1 MTIWTA
7 LRNKLRYL
15 FGGGRID
22 RELAQEL
29 DFHRDMLTADQE
41 RLGYSHETAL
51 LNARR
56 KMGNTPLMTEYSRD
70 AWIIGWIETLNRDV
84 RYACRSFAR
93 HPGFTLVALLTLA
106 LGIGANTAIFR
117 LVDAVMLR
125 SLPVNNPDQLLA
137 IRGSFS
143 YWRFEQIRD
152 RNEAFSGT
160 VGVRSFDDVT
170 VMSADQPLGRVTAEL
185 VSGNYFDLLGVQPVL
200 GRAITPDDDRAAGGG
215 PVAVIS
221 YGFWQRAFAGSHD
234 ALGRTIS
241 LKAGVVGGGTSGFE
255 PDAPNAPRQ
264 DTMPVTIIGI
274 APQEFFG
281 DTVGRL
287 IDVWVPITMQPL
299 LMPGRA
305 WLTRRTASWVNIFGR
320 RREGITNEQ
329 ARESLTRTYRLIRTD
344 EIGSTITET
353 QRRNLANLRLT
364 IDPGEKGFGQIQRQ
378 FSKPLWILMTVV
390 TLVLLIACLNVANLL
405 LARATAR
412 QQEISMR
419 LSLGASR
426 ARIVRQLLTE
436 SLLLAGTG
444 GLLGL
449 VIAAFGVR
457 LLIALVSGESQ
468 QIALRLSPDARI
480 LGFTVGISVLSGI
493 IFGLVPALFGTRR
506 ELQHML
512 KDSSRTAGRSRSRAA
527 KALVAVQIAV
537 SLVLLVSCGLFL
549 RTLYNLKVQTV
560 GYDRNG
566 LIIVR
571 VDPVAAG
578 YKGDDLG
585 RAMVSLMHRFASLP
599 GVRSVTFSENGLFSG
614 TESGTPINAEGF
626 TAASDDDR
634 VARFD
639 QAGPGYFTN
648 VGIPITL
655 GRDFTE
661 HDGPGAPRV
670 TIINDTMARFYF
682 PNQNPIGKHIDV
694 RGPSDVTLEVVGV
707 ARDAQ
712 DHDLRN
718 LPLRRFYVSYMQPI
732 DGITTA
738 NFEVRAAGNIGP
750 LFGPIRSE
758 VAAFDPKLQVI
769 SLKTAQTLVDDS
781 ILTER
786 LIAKL
791 STFFAGLALLL
802 AAIGL
807 YGVMSYTVARRTTE
821 IGLRMALGAPRS
833 RVATMVLGDILRL
846 IAIGTVVGVVVSL
859 LLARFVD
866 SLRFMDNLMFGLKS
880 HDPATIVVSAAVL
893 AVIGLVAGYLPARR
907 AARIDPILALRAE

>member
-1 MTIWTA
+1 MWTTF
-7 LRNKLRYL
+7 RNKLRYL
-15 FGGGRID
+15 IGGRRID
-22 RELAQEL
+22 RELEQEL

-56 KMGNTPLMTEYSRD
+56 RMGNTALMAEYSRD
-70 AWIIGWIETLNRDV
+70 AWIVTWIDTLHRDI
-84 RYACRSFAR
+84 RYALRSFAR
-93 HPGFTLVALLTLA
+93 SPGFTVVALLTLA

-117 LVDAVMLR
+117 FVDAIMLR
-125 SLPVNNPDQLLA
+125 SLPVQRPEELLA
-137 IRGSFS
+137 IRGSFW

-152 RNEAFSGT
+152 RNEVFSGV
-160 VGVRSFDDVT
+160 VGLRAFDDVT
-170 VMSADQPLGRVTAEL
+170 VTSRDQPLGRVTTEL
-185 VSGNYFDLLGVQPVL
+185 VSGNYFEVLGVEPIL
-200 GRAITPDDDRAAGGG
+200 GRPITTGDDRAPGAG

-221 YGFWQRAFAGSHD
+221 YGFWQRAFGGSRD
-234 ALGRTIS
+234 ALGRTVA
-241 LKAGVVGGGTSGFE
+241 LRAGVVGGGTSGFE
-255 PDAPNAPRQ
+255 PDAPAVPHP
-264 DTMPVTIIGI
+264 DTTVFTIIGI
-274 APQEFFG
+274 APPEFFG
-281 DTVGRL
+281 DTVGKL
-287 IDVWVPITMQPL
+287 IDVWVPITMQPV

-320 RREGITNEQ
+320 RRPGLTDEQ
-329 ARESLTRTYRLIRTD
+329 ARESLTRSYRQIRAD
-344 EIGSTITET
+344 EIGSAITEE
-353 QRRNLANLRLT
+353 QRRNLANMRLT
-364 IDPGEKGFGQIQRQ
+364 VDPGEKGFGQIRRQ
-378 FSKPLWILMTVV
+378 FSKPLLILMTVV

-426 ARIVRQLLTE
+426 ARLVRQLLTE

-449 VIAAFGVR
+449 GLAAIGAR
-457 LLIALVSGESQ
+457 MLLALVSGESQ
-468 QIALRLSPDARI
+468 QIAVSLSPDARI
-480 LGFTVGISVLSGI
+480 LGFTVAVSVLSGI
-493 IFGLVPALFGTRR
+493 VFGLVPALFGTRR

-512 KDSSRTAGRSRSRAA
+512 KDSSRTSGRGRSRSAR
-527 KALVAVQIAV
+527 ALVSVQIAV
-537 SLVLLVSCGLFL
+537 SLVLLVACGLFL
-549 RTLYNLKVQTV
+549 RTLYNLKSQTL
-560 GYDRNG
+560 GYDRTG
-566 LIIVR
+566 LILIR

-585 RAMVSLMHRFASLP
+585 RAMVALMQRLGTLP
-599 GVRSVTFSENGLFSG
+599 GVRSATFSENGLFSG
-614 TESGTPINAEGF
+614 TESGTPIIAEGF
-626 TAASDDDR
+626 TPASDDDR

-648 VGIPITL
+648 VGIPLTL

-670 TIINDTMARFYF
+670 AIINDTMARFYF
-682 PNQNPIGKHIDV
+682 ANQNPIGKHIDV
-694 RGPSDVTLEVVGV
+694 RGPSDATLEIVGV

-718 LPLRRFYVSYMQPI
+718 VLPLRRFYVSYLQPI

-738 NFEVRAAGNIGP
+738 NFEIRAAGSMSA

-758 VAAFDPKLQVI
+758 IAAFDPKLQLL
-769 SLKTAQTLVDDS
+769 SLKTAQALVDES

-791 STFFAGLALLL
+791 STFFGALALLL

-821 IGLRMALGAPRS
+821 IGLRMALGAQRS
-833 RVATMVLGDILRL
+833 HVTSMVLGDILRL
-846 IAIGTVVGVVVSL
+846 IAVGSVAGIAAAL
-859 LLARFVD
+859 LLARFVE
-866 SLRFMDNLMFGLKS
+866 SLMFGLNP
-880 HDPATIVVSAAVL
+880 HDPLTVAASAIVLV
-893 AVIGLVAGYLPARR
+893 VIGLVAGYLPARR